1 MELTWLKGILLAWI
15 RGLTEIFPVSGGAH
29 QAIAQEI
36 LGLQTYQQNGRLFE
50 AFLRLGIFCAVLL
63 FFRRELRVLMLEL
76 LRSLHLKPR
85 PRRRGP
91 DRLSARMLVLIL
103 AASLPMLLTIPFSAA
118 VQSLYGNLLA
128 VAAALVLT
136 GLGLYICDH
145 LPHGNKDGKN
155 LSLGNALSLGLC
167 QALSVIPGIS
177 RTGAVLSASWALGVD
192 SAFAL
197 RFGFLMWVPT
207 LAIDCLVQLIRGIRG
222 VSAGLEAFSGKIFFL
237 YLVCGVLAGV
247 AAFTALRLLRFLDR
261 KKALGNCAFYCWT
274 AAMVAFILFLMS

>member
-1 MELTWLKGILLAWI
+1 MELTWLKGILLAWV
-15 RGLTEIFPVSGGAH
+15 RGLTEILPVSGGAH
-29 QAIAQEI
+29 QAIAQEVM
-36 LGLQTYQQNGRLFE
+36 GLQTYQQNGQLFE
-50 AFLRLGIFCAVLL
+50 AFLRLGIFGAVLL

-76 LRSLHLKPR
+76 LRALHLKPR

-91 DRLSARMLVLIL
+91 DRLSGRMLVLIFV
-103 AASLPMLLTIPFSAA
+103 ASLPMLLTIPFSAA
-118 VQSLYGNLLA
+118 VRSLYGNLLA

-155 LSLGNALSLGLC
+155 ISLGNAVSMGVC
-167 QALSVIPGIS
+167 QALSVVPGIS
-177 RTGAVLSASWALGVD
+177 RTGATLSAAWALGVD

-197 RFGFLMWVPT
+197 RFSFLLWVPS
-207 LAIDCLVQLIRGIRG
+207 LAIGCLVQLIRGIQG
-222 VSAGLEAFSGKIFFL
+222 VSAGLEAFSGKVFFL
-237 YLVCGVLAGV
+237 YLICGALAGI

-261 KKALGNCAFYCWT
+261 KKALGNCAYYCWT